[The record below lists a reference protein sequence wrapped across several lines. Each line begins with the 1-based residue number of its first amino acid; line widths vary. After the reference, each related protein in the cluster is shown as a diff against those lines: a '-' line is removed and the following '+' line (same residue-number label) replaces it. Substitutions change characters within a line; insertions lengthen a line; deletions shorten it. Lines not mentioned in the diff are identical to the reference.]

1 MASKSRVHFYASSI
15 VRSDTH
21 VWKDWK
27 AIKEKG
33 GDKKEMKKLLPVAII
48 AVIVLFCSASTA
60 AAKVY
65 VDITPDE
72 LITCPQIS
80 EFWFGTPQSIPPRT
94 CHADKTVTYT
104 VTAWTDSL
112 APPWWVTPVLSV
124 SVIPGEAPAG
134 WFEWLQK
141 DLLYPSTTDSWTL
154 DIKVPLTLGKDAG
167 GVYTITVVAVNW
179 KGERAQTTATLIVQ
193 DHDYV
198 SETLI
203 AGTGE
208 NVTINRDL
216 KNMAVAVKVKKHIE
230 FTGEVECLTMDE
242 YVIVNAKGN
251 NANYEQE
258 SVISEYKA
266 TSPGDYL
273 IGDEQFTSSAVMG
286 GTGVKVHEHY
296 KIPYVTTKNGS
307 MESRCVNLNHHVTGD
322 QRWKT
327 ELCTYNNFTNGYYLL
342 ESGQSVPCTRS
353 ISNREEYIGD
363 LTVARHVIYRR
374 P

>member
-1 MASKSRVHFYASSI
+1 VHFYASLI
-15 VRSDTH
+15 VRLYTQ

-27 AIKEKG
+27 VIKEER

-65 VDITPDE
+65 VKISPDE

-94 CHADKTVTYT
+94 SHADKTVTYT
-104 VTAWTDSL
+104 VTAWTNS
-112 APPWWVTPVLSV
+112 PPPLWVTPPVLSA

-134 WFEWLQK
+134 WFSWLNLQPP
-141 DLLYPSTTDSWTL
+141 LSAPFWTWSGPL
-154 DIKVPLTLGKDAG
+154 AVKVPLTLGKDAG
-167 GVYTITVVAVNW
+167 GVYTFTVVAVDW
-179 KGERAQTTATLIVQ
+179 TGSSASTRATLIVQ

-198 SETLI
+198 SETMI

-208 NVTINRDL
+208 DVTINRDL

-230 FTGEVECLTMDE
+230 FTGEVESLTMDE

-258 SVISEYKA
+258 SVIFEYKA
-266 TSPGDYL
+266 TKPGDSL
-273 IGDEQFTSSAVMG
+273 VGDEQFKSSAVMG

-296 KIPYVTTKNGS
+296 EIPFDPTKSGS

-327 ELCTYNNFTNGYYLL
+327 ELSTYNNFTNGYYML
-342 ESGQSVPCTRS
+342 ESGQSVPCTKS

-363 LTVARHVIYRR
+363 LTVARHLIYKR

>member
-1 MASKSRVHFYASSI
+1 
-15 VRSDTH
+15 
-21 VWKDWK
+21 
-27 AIKEKG
+27 
-33 GDKKEMKKLLPVAII
+33 MKKLLPVAII
-48 AVIVLFCSASTA
+48 AIIVLFCSASTA
-60 AAKVY
+60 AAWVT
-65 VDITPDE
+65 VTITPNE

-80 EFWFGTPQSIPPRT
+80 EFWFGVAPCEQ
-94 CHADKTVTYT
+94 CHANKTVTYT
-104 VTAWTDSL
+104 VTVGSSS
-112 APPWWVTPVLSV
+112 PPPPTIWLPPPVASISITP
-124 SVIPGEAPAG
+124 GGAPAS

-141 DLLYPSTTDSWTL
+141 DLIYPSTTDSWTL

-167 GVYTITVVAVNW
+167 GVYTFTLVAVNW
-179 KGERAQTTATLIVQ
+179 MGNMAATTATLIVQ

-208 NVTINRDL
+208 DVTINRDL
-216 KNMAVAVKVKKHIE
+216 KNMAVAVKVKKHIA
-230 FTGEVECLTMDE
+230 FTGEVESLTENE
-242 YVIVNAKGN
+242 YVIENAKGN

-258 SVISEYKA
+258 SVIFEYKA
-266 TSPGDYL
+266 TSSGDYL

-286 GTGVKVHEHY
+286 GTGAKVHEQY
-296 KIPYVTTKNGS
+296 EIPYDPTKNGS
-307 MESRCVNLNHHVTGD
+307 MESRCTNLNHHVTGA

-363 LTVARHVIYRR
+363 LLILRHEIYRR

>member
-1 MASKSRVHFYASSI
+1 
-15 VRSDTH
+15 
-21 VWKDWK
+21 
-27 AIKEKG
+27 
-33 GDKKEMKKLLPVAII
+33 MKKLLPVAIL
-48 AVIVLFCSASTA
+48 AVAVLFCSASTA
-60 AAKVY
+60 AAEVY
-65 VDITPDE
+65 VKITPDE

-80 EFWFGTPQSIPPRT
+80 EFWFGVAPCEQ

-104 VTAWTDSL
+104 VTVATD
-112 APPWWVTPVLSV
+112 PPPGWYLPTSVVSV

-134 WFEWLQK
+134 WFSWLNLQPPLGPP
-141 DLLYPSTTDSWTL
+141 DWTWSEPL
-154 DIKVPLTLGKDAG
+154 DVKVPLTLGKDAG
-167 GVYTITVVAVNW
+167 GVYTFTVVAVNW

-208 NVTINRDL
+208 DVTINRDL
-216 KNMAVAVKVKKHIE
+216 KSMAVAVKVKKHIE
-230 FTGEVECLTMDE
+230 FTGEVECLTENE
-242 YVIVNAKGN
+242 YLIENARGN

-258 SVISEYKA
+258 SVIFEYKA
-266 TSPGDYL
+266 TKPGDYL

-286 GTGVKVHEHY
+286 GTGAKVHERY
-296 KIPYVTTKNGS
+296 EILYDPTKNGS